1 MKTLILLI
9 GKTDEDWISQGIAHY
24 EQRIRRYIPFSI
36 QVIPDL
42 KNRKQ
47 LSEEEQRQAEAKL
60 IMEQLQLSDVLVLL
74 DEKGQQFSSRAFA
87 AFIEKMQLQS
97 TKRLVLVIG
106 GPYGFSSEITHRAHH
121 KISLSP
127 MTFPHQLVRIIL
139 LEQLYRACTIL
150 RNEPYHH
157 D

>member
-1 MKTLILLI
+1 MI
-9 GKTDEDWISQGIAHY
+9 GKTDAPWLAEGISHY
-24 EQRIRRYIPFSI
+24 EKRIRHYLPFEL

-47 LSEEEQRQAEAKL
+47 LSEDEQKQAEALLL
-60 IMEQLQLSDVLVLL
+60 IQQLQTTDEVVLL
-74 DEKGQQFSSRAFA
+74 DENGKQLTSRNFSGFL
-87 AFIEKMQLQS
+87 EKMQLQS
-97 TKRLVLVIG
+97 VKRLVFIVG
-106 GPYGFSSEITHRAHH
+106 GPYGFGEAVRKRANHAL
-121 KISLSP
+121 SLSE
-127 MTFPHQLVRIIL
+127 MTFPHQLVRLIF